1 MIDQILQNWPLILAL
16 LAVGGVAGL
25 TAGLFGIG
33 GGAVMVPALYY
44 AFSELGIP
52 DDIVMHCAVAT
63 SAAVIILN
71 ALRSTRA
78 HHAKDAVDMSLVWP
92 KSRWWQ
98 SYGLW
103 IGVGAFV
110 AAIWIAPRLSSDVL
124 TRLFAGIALLVS
136 LQFIFGKPSF
146 VFRNTVPRGPAPLL
160 AGGSVGILS
169 SLMGIGG
176 GSLSVPLL
184 TLCGVPI
191 HRAIGTAAAFG
202 LFIAVPATL
211 GFIISGWGIA
221 GRPFGSLGYVNGLG
235 FALITV
241 AAWPMVPFGARLAH
255 RLDATLL
262 RRIFGICL
270 ALVALNMARK
280 TGLF

>member
-1 MIDQILQNWPLILAL
+1 MDQILQNWPLIVAL
-16 LAVGGVAGL
+16 LAVGGLAGL

-44 AFSELGIP
+44 AFSELGVSE
-52 DDIVMHCAVAT
+52 DIVMHCAVAT

-71 ALRSTRA
+71 AARSTRA
-78 HHAKDAVDMSLVWP
+78 HHKNGAVDVSLVWP
-92 KSRWWQ
+92 RPRWWQ

-103 IGVGAFV
+103 IGVGSFA
-110 AAIWIAPRLSSDVL
+110 AAIWIAPRLSGEVL
-124 TRLFAGIALLVS
+124 IRLFAVIALLVS

-146 VFRNTVPRGPAPLL
+146 VFRKTVPRGPAPSVV
-160 AGGSVGILS
+160 GGSVGILS

-211 GFIISGWGIA
+211 GFIFSGWGIA

-241 AAWPMVPFGARLAH
+241 GAWPMVPFGARLAH
-255 RLDATLL
+255 RLDAKLL

-270 ALVALNMARK
+270 ALVAVNMARK

>member
-1 MIDQILQNWPLILAL
+1 MDQILQNWTLIVAL

-33 GGAVMVPALYY
+33 GGAVMVPALYF
-44 AFSELGIP
+44 AFSELGVP
-52 DDIVMHCAVAT
+52 EEIVMHCAVAT

-71 ALRSTRA
+71 AARSTRS
-78 HHAKDAVDMSLVWP
+78 HYEKGAVDKSLVWP
-92 KSRWWQ
+92 FPKIWQ
-98 SYGLW
+98 NYGLW
-103 IGVGAFV
+103 IGVGSFA
-110 AAIWIAPRLSSDVL
+110 AAIWIAPRLSSEML
-124 TRLFAGIALLVS
+124 TRIFAAIALLVS

-146 VFRNTVPRGPAPLL
+146 VLRSSVPRGPAPII
-160 AGGSVGILS
+160 AGGGVGVLS

-211 GFIISGWGIA
+211 GFILSGWGIA
-221 GRPFGSLGYVNGLG
+221 SRPFGSLGYVNGLG
-235 FALITV
+235 FALITL
-241 AAWPMVPFGARLAH
+241 AAWPMVPFGAKLAH
-255 RLDATLL
+255 RMDAKLL

-270 ALVALNMARK
+270 ALVAINMARK

>member
-1 MIDQILQNWPLILAL
+1 VDLIAQNWSLILAL

-33 GGAVMVPALYY
+33 GGAVMVPALFF
-44 AFSELGIP
+44 AFSQIGVPEE
-52 DDIVMHCAVAT
+52 IVMHCAIAT

-92 KSRWWQ
+92 RPKWWQ

-103 IGVGAFV
+103 IGFGAFV
-110 AAIWIAPRLSSDVL
+110 AALWIAPRLSSEML
-124 TRLFAGIALLVS
+124 TLLFAGIALIVA

-146 VFRNTVPRGPAPLL
+146 VLRDTVPRGPAPVI
-160 AGGSVGILS
+160 AGGSVGALS

-211 GFIISGWGIA
+211 GFIISGWGVA
-221 GRPFGSLGYVNGLG
+221 GRPFGSFGYVNGLG
-235 FALITV
+235 FALITA
-241 AAWPMVPFGARLAH
+241 AAWPMVPLGAKLAH
-255 RLDATLL
+255 KMDAVLL
-262 RRIFGICL
+262 RRVFGICL